1 MKKSNTLLF
10 DGDMVVFQITIGH
23 ETEVQWD
30 NDVHTLHS
38 RFSDC
43 LDTFNDYMK
52 NIVEELNA
60 DDCIF
65 TFSGSDNFRKTVLPT
80 YKSNR
85 KNTRKPLAY
94 KRLKEHISELYQTK
108 IHEQLEAD
116 DVLGILATNGKY
128 KNPIIV
134 SDDKDLYT
142 IPGRT
147 YRLGE
152 LREISEQEAFKY
164 FLTQTLTGDVA
175 DGYKGCPGIG
185 AKKAETL
192 LSSPETCTWDQ
203 VLNTY
208 LAAGLTEDDALAQAR
223 VARILHASDWD
234 AKKERVILWQ
244 PQTILA

>member
-1 MKKSNTLLF
+1 MKKTNTLLF

-94 KRLKEHISELYQTK
+94 KRLKEHISELVPFPF
-108 IHEQLEAD
+108 LS
-116 DVLGILATNGKY
+116 
-128 KNPIIV
+128 NPA
-134 SDDKDLYT
+134 L
-142 IPGRT
+142 
-147 YRLGE
+147 
-152 LREISEQEAFKY
+152 
-164 FLTQTLTGDVA
+164 
-175 DGYKGCPGIG
+175 
-185 AKKAETL
+185 
-192 LSSPETCTWDQ
+192 PE
-203 VLNTY
+203 
-208 LAAGLTEDDALAQAR
+208 
-223 VARILHASDWD
+223 
-234 AKKERVILWQ
+234 
-244 PQTILA
+244 